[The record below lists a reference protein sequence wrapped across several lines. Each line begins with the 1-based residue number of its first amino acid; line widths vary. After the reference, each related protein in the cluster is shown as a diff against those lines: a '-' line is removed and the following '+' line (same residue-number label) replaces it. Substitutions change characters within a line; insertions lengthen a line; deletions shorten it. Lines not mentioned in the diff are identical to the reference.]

1 MTTLEDIRKAKGFS
15 SARQFALTLLGV
27 TPAFYSQIIKGKC
40 PVSPRVVDALNKKYH
55 PENFDF
61 LITDRLLSSSEFV
74 KPDAI
79 IRRQGDTIL
88 PTYRSERSLTRIGDN
103 RRIPVISILD
113 RANLVEIESKEFRGM
128 DIFYIPSQS
137 LSNQR
142 ANYFILEAVKEPFV
156 EEIIR
161 IGDKLLCYSVP
172 QEFWGRIKGFIL
184 IFLGDGSDVI
194 IQVEENQIWDGQGDS
209 YISYR
214 DKQYLPSDIKAI
226 YQVES
231 IIYRKL

>member
-1 MTTLEDIRKAKGFS
+1 MTTLEDIRKEKGFT
-15 SARQFALTLLGV
+15 SARQFALTLLNV
-27 TPAFYSQIIKGKC
+27 TPAFYSQMVTGKC
-40 PVSPRVVDALNKKYH
+40 PVSPRVVDALSKKY
-55 PENFDF
+55 PAEDFSF
-61 LITDRLLSSSEFV
+61 LITDRLIPVSEFL
-74 KPDAI
+74 KPEPI
-79 IRRQGDTIL
+79 IRRQGDTVL
-88 PTYRSERSLTRIGDN
+88 PTYRGERSLNRIGDN
-103 RRIPVISILD
+103 RRIPVISIMD

-137 LSNQR
+137 LGNQR

-172 QEFWGRIKGFIL
+172 REFWGRINGFVL
-184 IFLGDGSDVI
+184 LFLNDNSDVI
-194 IQVEENQIWDGQGDS
+194 IEVEENHIWDGQGDS
-209 YISYR
+209 YISHR
-214 DKQYLPSDIKAI
+214 KKRYLPADIQAI